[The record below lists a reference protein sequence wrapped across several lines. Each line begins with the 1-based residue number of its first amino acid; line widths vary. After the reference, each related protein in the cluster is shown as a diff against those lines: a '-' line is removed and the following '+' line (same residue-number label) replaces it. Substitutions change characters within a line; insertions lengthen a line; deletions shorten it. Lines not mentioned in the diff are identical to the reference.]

1 MPKLGVEEERKE
13 RIIHAA
19 RLCFA
24 RKGYDLTTI
33 EDVVVESG
41 VSKGGI
47 YYWFSNKHII
57 FLYLLDSWV
66 EEVTSRFNRVLE
78 TPPDFFVRLEILTR
92 IAGEL
97 VKKEEELARQYN
109 LDVLGRLFVQFV
121 QQAMVDEEVR
131 VRLEKMYSF
140 LDNLHGSLIKE
151 AIEAGQIRPVD
162 AESLSVLITAAY
174 DGVNIRAMADSRS
187 LDRRRLNRVFLD
199 LFKAYLD
206 PKRK

>member
-131 VRLEKMYSF
+131 VRLEKMY
-140 LDNLHGSLIKE
+140 
-151 AIEAGQIRPVD
+151 
-162 AESLSVLITAAY
+162 
-174 DGVNIRAMADSRS
+174 
-187 LDRRRLNRVFLD
+187 
-199 LFKAYLD
+199 
-206 PKRK
+206 